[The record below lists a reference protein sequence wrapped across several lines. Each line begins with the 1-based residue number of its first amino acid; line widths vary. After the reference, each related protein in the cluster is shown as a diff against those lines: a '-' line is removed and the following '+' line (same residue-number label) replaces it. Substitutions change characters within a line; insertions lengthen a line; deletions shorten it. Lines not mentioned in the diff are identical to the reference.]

1 MKEKSCH
8 LNNSISLNGTSIK
21 CYWLVDESEVS
32 LEASFKAAEV
42 NSDMIVTD
50 KFISLYNEWKEEGIT
65 ENNGF
70 YNRCFPC

>member
-1 MKEKSCH
+1 MKKKVVILITVLALMAPVLS
-8 LNNSISLNGTSIK
+8 
-21 CYWLVDESEVS
+21 YWLVDESEVS

-42 NSDMIVTD
+42 NPDMIVTD

-70 YNRCFPC
+70 YTVVFL